1 MNSKKVFS
9 YSQRIDIG
17 EDEVLNDLFKI
28 DFPSDITPVHFIRLG
43 LSDEKGKEVVSTFY
57 WRSNAAYEG
66 KEILTGPTSS
76 GFESL
81 NDMPTARLQTKY
93 KTKEVDGRY
102 YIEVSLKNTSS
113 RIAFFTQLQDVYK
126 RQHLYVD

>member
-1 MNSKKVFS
+1 M
-9 YSQRIDIG
+9 
-17 EDEVLNDLFKI
+17 
-28 DFPSDITPVHFIRLG
+28 
-43 LSDEKGKEVVSTFY
+43 STFY

-113 RIAFFTQLQDVYK
+113 RIAFFTQLQFLDKAGKPVRPSFYTDNFSRCCQVK
-126 RQHLYVD
+126 RSRYLLIHLWIKLQKASFH

>member
-1 MNSKKVFS
+1 M
-9 YSQRIDIG
+9 
-17 EDEVLNDLFKI
+17 
-28 DFPSDITPVHFIRLG
+28 HFIRLG
-43 LSDEKGKEVVSTFY
+43 LSDEKGKEVASTFY

-102 YIEVSLKNTSS
+102 YIEVSLRILLPGLLSLRIFNFWIKRASLFALRSIRIIFS
-113 RIAFFTQLQDVYK
+113 RCCQVKRSRYLLIHLWIKLQK
-126 RQHLYVD
+126 ASFH